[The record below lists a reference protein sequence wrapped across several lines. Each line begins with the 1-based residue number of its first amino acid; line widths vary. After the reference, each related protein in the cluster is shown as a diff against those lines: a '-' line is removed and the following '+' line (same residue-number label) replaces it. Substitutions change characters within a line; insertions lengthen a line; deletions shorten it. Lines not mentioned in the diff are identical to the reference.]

1 MDDSGVKTLTMGAAH
16 CSRARRLLAS
26 KASINPKDD
35 AFFHKKKTV
44 SKHEIVCQ
52 RSISQRHY
60 LALLELIY
68 VKRPF
73 SVFLLLLVSDYYAT
87 TIKQM

>member
-1 MDDSGVKTLTMGAAH
+1 MNDPGVKTLTMGAAH
-16 CSRARRLLAS
+16 CKQEGFSRAKQALTQKTTRFS
-26 KASINPKDD
+26 T
-35 AFFHKKKTV
+35 KKTV

-87 TIKQM
+87 IIKQM